1 MFQFTNETNG
11 KIYLAFGYWDRT
23 EDDWI
28 SEGWWTIQP
37 GCTIIPYAKQLLNR
51 YYYYYAYYARN
62 SGYSGKWSGSVPFYV
77 KTDAFEIKEKDGN
90 FFMRKEKFRKI
101 DVGNSATYLL
111 RLTSSSLTDDEEK
124 LIKTLREY
132 KH

>member
-1 MFQFTNETNG
+1 MCPEFIEKAIRRLGEILFVFQFTNETNG
-11 KIYLAFGYWDRT
+11 KIYLAFGYWDRI

-37 GCTIIPYAKQLLNR
+37 GCTITPYAKQLLNR

-77 KTDAFEIKEKDGN
+77 KTAAFEIKELGKL
-90 FFMRKEKFRKI
+90 ML
-101 DVGNSATYLL
+101 ATV
-111 RLTSSSLTDDEEK
+111 K
-124 LIKTLREY
+124 LIFS
-132 KH
+132 H